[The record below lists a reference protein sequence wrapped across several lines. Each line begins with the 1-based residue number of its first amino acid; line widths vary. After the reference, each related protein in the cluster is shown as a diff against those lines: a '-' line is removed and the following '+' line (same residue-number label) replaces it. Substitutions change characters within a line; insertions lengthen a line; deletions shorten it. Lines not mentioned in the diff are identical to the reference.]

1 MSKRFIV
8 PLLGLV
14 TTDGQQQYLTNKGG
28 TWFASRRDENLRQTW
43 KWEHLD
49 YIPEIYRHFA
59 VDLMDY
65 VPEIC
70 WKPAM
75 ELENLMDKKMEEKM
89 EERNKI
95 FLFMFGPNSDFAKGS
110 VTGKFGPVRNLEG
123 MKQELQCE
131 DFIKVESNEAK
142 DLLLATKQITAV
154 EEL

>member
-49 YIPEIYRHFA
+49 YIPEIYRQFA

>member
-8 PLLGLV
+8 PLPGLV
-14 TTDGQQQYLTNKGG
+14 TTDGQQQYLTNRKGK
-28 TWFASRRDENLRQTW
+28 WFACRRHGKLRQTW
-43 KWEHLD
+43 KEEHLD
-49 YIPEIYRHFA
+49 YIPEIYRQFA

-75 ELENLMDKKMEEKM
+75 ELEDLMDKKMEEKM
-89 EERNKI
+89 EERNKL
-95 FLFMFGPNSDFAKGS
+95 FLFMFGPNNDYAKGS

-131 DFIKVESNEAK
+131 DFIKIESDKAK

-154 EEL
+154 EEV

>member
-8 PLLGLV
+8 PLPGLV

-43 KWEHLD
+43 KEEHLV
-49 YIPEIYRHFA
+49 YVPEIYRQFA

-75 ELENLMDKKMEEKM
+75 ELEDLMDKKMEEKM